1 MSKVKWI
8 DQNNV
13 SVIYLCFDF
22 LLVFWGMRRKDYL
35 LLIFTDLYQII
46 VCFYSISDKYLCG
59 DARNNNA
66 KGFGR
71 KKSTGEIKTGCF
83 YEVSISVRNNCPLG
97 PSHEEDMYFGRLMVI
112 CGLCYCKLEC
122 LCCSMFLQD
131 GPQKFW
137 LQHTYLSLK
146 HLLFVLLF
154 HVFLQNFEYVPI

>member
-1 MSKVKWI
+1 MLKQKIKAQFIYYNKVLLFSW
-8 DQNNV
+8 
-13 SVIYLCFDF
+13 FDHF
-22 LLVFWGMRRKDYL
+22 QRLGQKMWKFSLVFWGMRRRNDL
-35 LLIFTDLYQII
+35 LLIFTDLYQSI

-66 KGFGR
+66 KSFGR
-71 KKSTGEIKTGCF
+71 KKKHWGEIKTGCF

-137 LQHTYLSLK
+137 LQHTHILK
-146 HLLFVLLF
+146 
-154 HVFLQNFEYVPI
+154 P